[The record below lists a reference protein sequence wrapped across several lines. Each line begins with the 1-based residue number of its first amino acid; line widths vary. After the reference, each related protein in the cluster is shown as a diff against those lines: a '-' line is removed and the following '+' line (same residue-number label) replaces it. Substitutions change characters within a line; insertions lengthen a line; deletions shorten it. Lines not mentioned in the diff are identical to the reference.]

1 MFEHMTCLTGFKVL
15 NVRQTLTHCWNAQ
28 PIEGLCLWSLAAE
41 QLQVTDCGWPQKPG
55 SGCVRCVGVLRQRW
69 VILIPMYATSPP
81 LSNSSSTISSCN
93 VLTNMHFGLSHLEP
107 PQDVHWSWLVLAVLF
122 DWSPCV
128 CVCVWGPSPCCRQA
142 GRYSEGWRGLLWGH
156 TLPHTHAA
164 SPRGIL
170 RSAVVFPVFF
180 FCFFFAKKREDCTRR
195 GIAETWRRSLRG
207 GRRAGGHWHRYE
219 GRKSLAEE
227 VASEGESLF
236 KTDCCLYDASRNTC
250 GSSEKHK
257 QFANKTTWV
266 INPVTCPFKTEFLLW
281 SQQRWNYFT

>member
-28 PIEGLCLWSLAAE
+28 PVEGLCLWSLAAE

-128 CVCVWGPSPCCRQA
+128 CVCVCEVPHLAA
-142 GRYSEGWRGLLWGH
+142 GRQDVTVRGEGACCEVTRSH
-156 TLPHTHAA
+156 TLTQPLLEA
-164 SPRGIL
+164 SWG
-170 RSAVVFPVFF
+170 
-180 FCFFFAKKREDCTRR
+180 
-195 GIAETWRRSLRG
+195 
-207 GRRAGGHWHRYE
+207 
-219 GRKSLAEE
+219 
-227 VASEGESLF
+227 
-236 KTDCCLYDASRNTC
+236 
-250 GSSEKHK
+250 
-257 QFANKTTWV
+257 
-266 INPVTCPFKTEFLLW
+266 
-281 SQQRWNYFT
+281 QQ